1 MLARIRDFIVILQSH
16 DRNKG
21 SSLANTCCQR
31 TYKCDIM
38 LLITGRRDIS
48 TGISDITME

>member
-1 MLARIRDFIVILQSH
+1 MIVYDVIVILKSH
-16 DRNKG
+16 DRNKK
-21 SSLANTCCQR
+21 SSLANTCFQR

-38 LLITGRRDIS
+38 LLMTGRHGIS